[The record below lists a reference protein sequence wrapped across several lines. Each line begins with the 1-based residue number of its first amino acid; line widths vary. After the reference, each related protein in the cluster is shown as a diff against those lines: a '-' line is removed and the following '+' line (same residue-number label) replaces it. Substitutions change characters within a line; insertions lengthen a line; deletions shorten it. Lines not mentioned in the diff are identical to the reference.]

1 MTDFGRTAFGGY
13 WGDTGAGRQTMSG
26 SAWDSAQMPGAGA
39 PIPGVSSTASSIAQQ
54 SAAAADPFAS
64 QREQYQQPLAQ
75 LMNGPAQGQVGT
87 DIQSMRTAAQQPI
100 GGPYMDMLQKL
111 MTDKNSITITPGSQ
125 FAQEQG
131 QQALERS
138 QAAKGFLGSGNI
150 MSELQKQG
158 QGIAAQDYTQQ
169 LADIRAAAGL
179 SQGIQGQQ
187 FGQQQQIAQAS
198 GGALQDQYARLA
210 QLSGANTGSPGTA
223 GSLLAKQFD
232 WANQGGGGSAAAGGF
247 SGAASSGAYNERNDP
262 LGSMGYN
269 TTGAAAPYFGYRFNA
284 NPNGTVGTSNAGPAP
299 KIASVSRS
307 TSTAANPGS
316 IASRQNP
323 LLQYL

>member
-1 MTDFGRTAFGGY
+1 MGSIFGGGMQMNQK
-13 WGDTGAGRQTMSG
+13 GDWESI
-26 SAWDSAQMPGAGA
+26 AQQQSQQPQPFG
-39 PIPGVSSTASSIAQQ
+39 PTPVGVNPTASSIAQQ
-54 SAAAADPFAS
+54 SASAADPFAA
-64 QREQYQQPLAQ
+64 QRQQYQQPLSQ
-75 LMNGPAQGQVGT
+75 LMSGPAQGQVNS
-87 DIQSMRTAAQQPI
+87 DISAMRTTAQQPI

-111 MTDKNSITITPGSQ
+111 MTDKNSITMTPGSQ

-179 SQGIQGQQ
+179 SQGQQAQQ
-187 FGQQQQIAQAS
+187 FGQAQQIAGAS

-232 WANQGGGGSAAAGGF
+232 WANQSGGGGSQASSGF
-247 SGAASSGAYNERNDP
+247 SGASSSGQYNERNDP
-262 LGSMGYN
+262 MGSQGYN
-269 TTGAAAPYFGYRFNA
+269 TTGAYAPYFGYRMNT
-284 NPNGTVGTSNAGPAP
+284 NPNGTVGTSNA
-299 KIASVSRS
+299 
-307 TSTAANPGS
+307 TAARPPTMSRNVSSSSGS
-316 IASRQNP
+316 LTRQNP